1 MTASEVAGYE
11 LGHFIKTGRFVPWNV
26 AQKRIENTSTKGFLF
41 NIPYELGVK
50 TGGQLAQAGGSI
62 IANTIPITGTFGH
75 LFAHPNESIWDK
87 ASDIAFG
94 VLDIAGI
101 GDVIQAVKKPVEEGI
116 NVIENTLAKRIT
128 SLPLPKLPPPPQPF
142 ILPLPRL
149 PFPTIH
155 LPHIDIHPPDLVRL
169 AKTIT
174 GDEHAVVTGIQDWG
188 KKLAVIIGDA
198 VTHLL
203 NVDKGLGKIEHY
215 ILHDSGRL
223 IKVGEYTEGDIAKL
237 LGKDLRDLGGGIKGF
252 FGKLNRILHSKPVTY
267 GLLGIAVGA
276 PLAGSLLTGGTG
288 GTQQQTS
295 PSSPYPSSPSPYP
308 SLPPYI
314 SPVRGGGTSQSSQS
328 ADVLNP
334 TSPQAQ
340 YYSALASQTAQT
352 QSTTTQSTT
361 SSSTTSSKGS
371 LFSNPLLWVGIAIFI
386 IIIIV
391 LLVR

>member
-1 MTASEVAGYE
+1 VQE
-11 LGHFIKTGRFVPWNV
+11 
-26 AQKRIENTSTKGFLF
+26 
-41 NIPYELGVK
+41 GVD
-50 TGGQLAQAGGSI
+50 I
-62 IANTIPITGTFGH
+62 IG
-75 LFAHPNESIWDK
+75 
-87 ASDIAFG
+87 
-94 VLDIAGI
+94 
-101 GDVIQAVKKPVEEGI
+101 
-116 NVIENTLAKRIT
+116 NTLAKHIT
-128 SLPLPKLPPPPQPF
+128 SLPLPKLPPPPKPF

-174 GDEHAVVTGIQDWG
+174 GDEHATIKAIQDWG
-188 KKLAVIIGDA
+188 KKLAVIIEDA
-198 VTHLL
+198 VTHFL
-203 NVDKGLGKIEHY
+203 NVDKGLGKIEHH
-215 ILHDSGRL
+215 IIGADGRL

-308 SLPPYI
+308 SSPSPYPSSPSPYI